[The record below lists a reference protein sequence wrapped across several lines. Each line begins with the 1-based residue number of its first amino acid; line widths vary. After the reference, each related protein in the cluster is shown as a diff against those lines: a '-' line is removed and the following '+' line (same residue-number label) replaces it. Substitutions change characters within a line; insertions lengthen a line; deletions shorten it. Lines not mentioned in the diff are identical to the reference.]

1 MQKPYMENVSSY
13 KKRIDT
19 FGGLNRQIRIN
30 ENEFSDMMNMSS
42 DDYPLL
48 SPRKKRAK
56 VKTFLHYKPT
66 GILCKD
72 AFVFTGEGFES
83 KIQRLFVNDHGEQNG
98 FSKKFLDQSYD
109 GERTIIGMGSYAVVF
124 PDKYYIN
131 LTNTEDRGSLFQRTE
146 IKTGPDVPIKIS
158 ICTRDGDDFENASI
172 GKTEPENKTS
182 GTVWVDTS
190 QQTSAVKIWDNAT
203 KQWVQQATTYL
214 KISYPGIHEGF
225 NKLDGV
231 SISGLSGGSSK
242 RVKRQVKALNAE
254 GVILWDVKADVKDP
268 VTGGIVE
275 GGEGYLVIAGI
286 LDEVVHVGDG
296 ETSVVIER
304 KVPDMDFV
312 CERNNRLW
320 GCKFGVV
327 GDKVV
332 NEVYACKQGDF
343 KNWNCYLGI
352 STDSFAA
359 SVGSDGPFTG
369 IVNYGD
375 NVLFFKQDCIHK
387 LYGSVPSNFQLIKET
402 CPGVARGHSKSLT
415 IVDEVLYYKS
425 PLCFMAYTGS
435 LPVSVSEKLGRTKYQ
450 SVIAGRYWHKAYFSC
465 TKENG
470 EKELLVYDTEKDLWH
485 KEDDRNILFF
495 ADDGHVLYYVG
506 ATEKDG
512 KTEYTIE
519 SVNDD
524 YNTLLRANTTDK
536 YPIYEDDFEWSFT
549 TGDFGMEADERQYVQ
564 KIVIRAKK
572 EIGAW
577 FKVFISYDGSDF
589 MLAGT
594 QNADSMKTVKFRII
608 PQRRCELFKLKVVG
622 CGEVHFISL
631 TQTLGQGSDEG

>member
-56 VKTFLHYKPT
+56 VKKFKLNKPT

-72 AFVFTGEGFES
+72 AFVFTGENFEDS
-83 KIQRLFVNDHGEQNG
+83 NIQRLFVNDSGNQIG
-98 FSKKFLDQSYD
+98 IDLDPNFK
-109 GERTIIGMGSYAVVF
+109 GNRTIVGMGAYAVIF

-131 LTNTEDRGSLFQRTE
+131 LNKVSDRGYLYQKTE
-146 IKTGPDVPIKIS
+146 IVPTDSGPLKIS
-158 ICTRDGDDFENASI
+158 ISTRDGENFENATISS
-172 GKTEPENKTS
+172 TEPSSKTS
-182 GTVWVDTS
+182 GMVWVDTS
-190 QQTSAVKIWDNAT
+190 QKTSALKIWDGST

-214 KISYPGIHEGF
+214 KIYCANIGTGF
-225 NKLDGV
+225 SKLDSV
-231 SISGLSGGSSK
+231 SISGLSGGSND
-242 RVKRQVKALNAE
+242 RVKKQVEALNAE
-254 GVILWDVKADVKDP
+254 GVILWDVGKNYV
-268 VTGGIVE
+268 I
-275 GGEGYLVIAGI
+275 IAGL
-286 LDEVVHVGDG
+286 LDEVITMKSGTVK
-296 ETSVVIER
+296 IER
-304 KVPDMDFV
+304 NVPDMDFV
-312 CERNNRLW
+312 CERNNRIW
-320 GCKFGVV
+320 GCKYGVV

-332 NEVYACKQGDF
+332 NEIYACKQGDF
-343 KNWNCYLGI
+343 KNWYSYLGV
-352 STDSFAA
+352 SSDSFAA

-402 CPGVARGHSKSLT
+402 CPGVAKGNSNSIT

-435 LPVSVSEKLGRTKYQ
+435 LPVSISEKLGRVKYQ

-470 EKELLVYDTEKDLWH
+470 ERELLVYDTEKDLWH
-485 KEDDRNILFF
+485 KEDGRNILFF
-495 ADDGHVLYYVG
+495 ADDGHVLYFVAQNEG
-506 ATEKDG
+506 VNN
-512 KTEYTIE
+512 YTIE

-524 YNTLLRANTTDK
+524 YNTLLKSSDTED
-536 YPIYEDDFEWSFT
+536 YPVFENDFEWSFEM
-549 TGDFGMEADERQYVQ
+549 GDFGMGSDERQYV
-564 KIVIRAKK
+564 KNIVIRAKK
-572 EIGAW
+572 ELGAW
-577 FKVFISYDGSDF
+577 FQVYISYDGSDF
-589 MLAGT
+589 VLAGT
-594 QNADSMKTVKFRII
+594 QASDSLRTVKFRII
-608 PQRRCELFKLKVVG
+608 PQRRCELFRLKVVG
-622 CGEVHFISL
+622 RGEVNFISI
-631 TQTLGQGSDEG
+631 TQSLGQGSDEG